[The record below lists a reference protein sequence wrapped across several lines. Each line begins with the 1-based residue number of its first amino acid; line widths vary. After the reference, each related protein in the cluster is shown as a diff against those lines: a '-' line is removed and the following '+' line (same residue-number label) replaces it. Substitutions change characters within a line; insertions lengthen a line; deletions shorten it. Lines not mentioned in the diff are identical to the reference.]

1 MKKGYILFLLLIVY
15 NKWTL
20 SSYDTDTQ
28 VYIEI
33 LKSVAQKKR
42 GK

>member
-1 MKKGYILFLLLIVY
+1 MY

-33 LKSVAQKKR
+33 LKSVAQKKEENSL
-42 GK
+42 